1 MPSTCW
7 IVNTR
12 RGESALALSD
22 WACVQGS
29 REHRGKSIWSA
40 HSECSASGP
49 NPVLCFCFG
58 IIYIY
63 IYVCF
68 IICKH
73 NIHHCCCCVASV
85 VSDSVR
91 PHRRPPT
98 RLPCPWDSPGKN
110 TGLGCRFLLQCIK
123 VKVKSLSR
131 VRLLATPWN
140 THHYDIINPLT
151 SLPMFLVR
159 KSRRRKA
166 KTRVQG

>member
-63 IYVCF
+63 IYMYVLLFVNIIF
-68 IICKH
+68 IIAAAASLQSCPTLCDPMDGLPPGSPVPG
-73 NIHHCCCCVASV
+73 ILQARTLDWVA
-85 VSDSVR
+85 VSFSNA
-91 PHRRPPT
+91 
-98 RLPCPWDSPGKN
+98 SK
-110 TGLGCRFLLQCIK
+110 
-123 VKVKSLSR
+123 
-131 VRLLATPWN
+131 
-140 THHYDIINPLT
+140 
-151 SLPMFLVR
+151 
-159 KSRRRKA
+159 
-166 KTRVQG
+166 